1 MKSEGMAKN
10 IALSAFGFVI
20 LITGFVLA
28 KLLPDTRGIMRTL
41 PYICIG
47 IGAGVFGGNLG
58 TLIKKL
64 ILKKDPK
71 AAKEIEIEA
80 KDERNIAINNKA
92 KAKAYD
98 LMQIVFGSLILV
110 FALMQV
116 DMYVVLAFIAAYL
129 FIIFSMI
136 YYLNKYCKEM

>member
-1 MKSEGMAKN
+1 MKSEGIAKN

-20 LITGFVLA
+20 LIAGLVFV
-28 KLLPDTRGIMRTL
+28 KLLPDPQGIMRTL

-47 IGAGVFGGNLG
+47 IGAGIFGGNIG
-58 TLIKKL
+58 TLIKKQL
-64 ILKKDPK
+64 LKKDPK
-71 AAKEIEIEA
+71 AAREIEIEA
-80 KDERNIAINNKA
+80 KDERNIAISNKA

-98 LMQIVFGSLILV
+98 LMQIVFGVLIIA

-116 DMYVVLAFIAAYL
+116 DMYVLLTFIAAYL

-136 YYLNKYCKEM
+136 YYINKYCKEM